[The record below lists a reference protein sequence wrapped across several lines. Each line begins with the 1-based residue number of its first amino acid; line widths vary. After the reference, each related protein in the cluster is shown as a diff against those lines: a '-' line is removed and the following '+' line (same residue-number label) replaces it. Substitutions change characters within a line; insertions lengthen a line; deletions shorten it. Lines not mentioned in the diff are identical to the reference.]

1 MDQHVATPATS
12 HAPAVLLA
20 KAATRAADQLDVR
33 QRELAAILGISP
45 AAMSRAAAGGSLPP
59 GKATELAAL
68 FVRSFRS
75 LDAIVGGDRVVAAA
89 WMRNA
94 NTALGGIPIEL
105 MKTVP
110 GLVDCL
116 TYLDARRALV

>member
-1 MDQHVATPATS
+1 MEQRVATAATS

-20 KAATRAADQLDVR
+20 KAASRAADQLEIR
-33 QRELAAILGISP
+33 QHELAAILGISP
-45 AAMSRAAAGGSLPP
+45 AAVSRAAGGGRLPP
-59 GKATELAAL
+59 GKAVELAAL

-75 LDAIVGGDRVVAAA
+75 LDAIVGGDRAVAAA

-94 NTALGGIPIEL
+94 NVALGGVPVDL

-110 GLVDCL
+110 GLIDCL